1 MKINVPNVLT
11 IFRIL
16 LTPLFI
22 ICLFSNYPYARLWAL
37 IIFIVASVTD
47 AFDGYYARKYNQVTR
62 HGQFL
67 DPLADKILVSSA
79 FISFALMELVPFWMV
94 ALIVFRDL
102 FVTGLRW
109 AMESKGLTMITSKI
123 AKAKTTIQ
131 IFVIIFILLFLGVQ
145 IFSFSWLKEAINFII
160 ENRIIYYFTFIATI
174 LTLWTG
180 ISYLYKNRLM
190 IKNYV
195 F

>member
-1 MKINVPNVLT
+1 MKINVPNILT
-11 IFRIL
+11 ISRIL

-123 AKAKTTIQ
+123 AKAKTTLQ

>member
-1 MKINVPNVLT
+1 MKINVPNILT

-22 ICLFSNYPYARLWAL
+22 ICLFYDYPYARLWAL
-37 IIFIVASVTD
+37 IIFIIASITD

-62 HGQFL
+62 QGKFL

-79 FISFALMELVPFWMV
+79 FISFALLDLVPFWMV
-94 ALIVFRDL
+94 ALIIFRDL
-102 FVTGLRW
+102 FVTGLRM

-131 IFVIIFILLFLGVQ
+131 ISVIIFILLYLGVQ
-145 IFSFSWLKEAINFII
+145 IFSYHWLKVAIQFII
-160 ENRIIYYFTFIATI
+160 EQRIIYYFTLLATI
-174 LTLWTG
+174 STVWTG
-180 ISYLYKNRLM
+180 VSYLYKNRQI

>member
-1 MKINVPNVLT
+1 MKLNIPNILT

-22 ICLFSNYPYARLWAL
+22 ICLFSNYPYAQLWAL

-47 AFDGYYARKYNQVTR
+47 AIDGYFARKYNQVTR

-67 DPLADKILVSSA
+67 DPLADKILISSA
-79 FISFALMELVPFWMV
+79 FISFAILKLVPFWMV
-94 ALIVFRDL
+94 SLIIFRDL
-102 FVTGLRW
+102 FVTGLRM
-109 AMESKGLTMITSKI
+109 ALESKGLTMITSKI
-123 AKAKTTIQ
+123 AKAKTTTQ
-131 IFVIIFILLFLGVQ
+131 ISVIIFILLFLVVQ
-145 IFSFSWLKEAINFII
+145 IFSYDWIRDVIQFII
-160 ENRIIYYFTFIATI
+160 QQRIIYYVTLFATI

-180 ISYLYKNRLM
+180 ISYLYKNRLI

-195 F
+195 S

>member
-1 MKINVPNVLT
+1 MKINVPNILT

-22 ICLFSNYPYARLWAL
+22 ICLFYDYPYARLWAL
-37 IIFIVASVTD
+37 IIFIVASITD

-62 HGQFL
+62 QGKFL

-79 FISFALMELVPFWMV
+79 FISFALLDLVPFWMV
-94 ALIVFRDL
+94 ALIIFRDL
-102 FVTGLRW
+102 FVTGLRM

-131 IFVIIFILLFLGVQ
+131 ISVIIFILLYLGMQ
-145 IFSFSWLKEAINFII
+145 IFSYNWLKVAIQFII
-160 ENRIIYYFTFIATI
+160 EQRIIYYFTLLATI
-174 LTLWTG
+174 STVWTG
-180 ISYLYKNRLM
+180 ISYLYKNRQI
-190 IKNYV
+190 IKNYI

>member
-123 AKAKTTIQ
+123 AKAKTTLQ